1 MTLEPTDQPH
11 QENAPLVPIL
21 PVQDGAPDSVS
32 VSAWHLA
39 LSNLVG
45 LDVPHDLLGLWL
57 FPDRGGV
64 ILLAPSELGQDHLEI
79 QPPSPF
85 VSQHHLFELE
95 ERVRQA
101 GYRSVVAVPVRGG
114 ERDLGLVLFAAL
126 DAGRYGVVE
135 AVRLHAIV
143 KRLQPDF
150 VSLAAAPPVSAGS
163 AAATDIT
170 PQNAAAEVAVACAE
184 GRSGTEVLR
193 LVSGV
198 LQAIVPHE
206 RIEVA
211 VPGSA
216 HGVWAL
222 LSGIPEGRRW
232 GESTAAVSQAVAGLV
247 SQAEDDGS
255 LILEDLREGPGLVWP
270 SYRETRSLHRIR
282 AVAGVRLHVA
292 GSEDAW
298 LFLGGPASG
307 MFRQADREVL
317 LGIAPV
323 VALRV
328 QALRA
333 QLDAEVTRAQ
343 AQAVSAAQA
352 RATRIAA
359 ALSGTAHWGE
369 AVSQVARDVRESL
382 GYREVRFAL
391 RLGDD
396 RFVRIEA
403 GDLRPISTLTT
414 EPLESTDLATVL
426 SGLAAFLVH
435 GEGGSDLAVPLRVA
449 GRVVGALELLGGAP
463 GATGHPVT
471 AAQLVADLL
480 APHLELMR
488 RSALPA
494 PVARP
499 RREGVTWE

>member
-1 MTLEPTDQPH
+1 
-11 QENAPLVPIL
+11 
-21 PVQDGAPDSVS
+21 
-32 VSAWHLA
+32 
-39 LSNLVG
+39 
-45 LDVPHDLLGLWL
+45 
-57 FPDRGGV
+57 
-64 ILLAPSELGQDHLEI
+64 
-79 QPPSPF
+79 
-85 VSQHHLFELE
+85 
-95 ERVRQA
+95 
-101 GYRSVVAVPVRGG
+101 
-114 ERDLGLVLFAAL
+114 
-126 DAGRYGVVE
+126 
-135 AVRLHAIV
+135 
-143 KRLQPDF
+143 
-150 VSLAAAPPVSAGS
+150 
-163 AAATDIT
+163 
-170 PQNAAAEVAVACAE
+170 
-184 GRSGTEVLR
+184 
-193 LVSGV
+193 
-198 LQAIVPHE
+198 
-206 RIEVA
+206 
-211 VPGSA
+211 
-216 HGVWAL
+216 
-222 LSGIPEGRRW
+222 
-232 GESTAAVSQAVAGLV
+232 
-247 SQAEDDGS
+247 
-255 LILEDLREGPGLVWP
+255 
-270 SYRETRSLHRIR
+270 
-282 AVAGVRLHVA
+282 
-292 GSEDAW
+292 
-298 LFLGGPASG
+298 
-307 MFRQADREVL
+307 
-317 LGIAPV
+317 

-369 AVSQVARDVRESL
+369 AVSLVARDVRESL

-488 RSALPA
+488 RSALPS
-494 PVARP
+494 PVARA
-499 RREGVTWE
+499 RREGVAWE